1 MTIAELR
8 DGNNL
13 KCTFRRNVIEVLYS
27 FWLEIFRVSFYH
39 PSVEADE
46 IIWSFLLKESTPLSL
61 YVKLSTQRWCQTCAC
76 FCLMK
81 DQNSTQ
87 STFFFGQ
94 LLTITRDNLAKRRKV
109 AKPKSIHII
118 LFYCIVWQL
127 KYVGVSSLKLL
138 KACFDP

>member
-61 YVKLSTQRWCQTCAC
+61 YVKLST
-76 FCLMK
+76 
-81 DQNSTQ
+81 
-87 STFFFGQ
+87 
-94 LLTITRDNLAKRRKV
+94 
-109 AKPKSIHII
+109 
-118 LFYCIVWQL
+118 
-127 KYVGVSSLKLL
+127 
-138 KACFDP
+138 